1 MVPIDTCE
9 PYFKYIQKYTE
20 LDSET
25 KQLTAT
31 QINEITFRQKEVI
44 LSEGAICNKV
54 YFIVTGTAR
63 SYYTDFSG
71 VTVTWSFHFN
81 NNLSLIRNAFVTDYR
96 AFITNKPSSITIEAL
111 SDISALV
118 FTKEAVD
125 YLMKKS
131 LTYEIWMRKLNENAY
146 VAMFDRAFGLLTMSA
161 SERYQKLLDDEPH
174 LLQMFSNYYIAS
186 YLGIA
191 PQSLS
196 RIRSHR

>member
-9 PYFKYIQKYTE
+9 PYFKFIQKYA
-20 LDSET
+20 DWDPET
-25 KQLTAT
+25 KQLAAL
-31 QINEITFRQKEVI
+31 QINEITFRQKEII
-44 LSEGAICNKV
+44 LSEGTICTKA
-54 YFIVTGTAR
+54 YFITSGTAR

-81 NNLSLIRNAFVTDYR
+81 NDMSLVRNVFATDYR
-96 AFITNKPSSITIEAL
+96 AFLTSQPSSITIEAL
-111 SDISALV
+111 SDVRALV
-118 FTKEAVD
+118 LTKEAID

-131 LTYEIWMRKLNENAY
+131 LAYEIGVRKLNENAY
-146 VAMFDRAFGLLTMSA
+146 VSMFDRAFSLLTLSA